1 MNIPQSNKAII
12 TTPILLVEDNQD
24 DIELTLAF
32 CADVAPHLVFQV
44 ATTGAECRSALA
56 ETTDPPFAAIVLD
69 YTLPD
74 SDGLALLH
82 EIVASDYPA
91 PVVIVTGRNNVETA
105 VEAMKAGAM
114 DYLVKS
120 SDHWEHVP
128 RVIEAA
134 ITRYKLIQENQRL
147 QYALELHTVEL
158 ELAARKA
165 RFEQERLLAVID
177 QLPEGVIIFGEDG
190 QAVAANRAAEGLWGH
205 AFIPVKH
212 MAEYGQYRLENLDGS
227 PRSPE
232 ETTAA
237 RVLRTGQPVMGE
249 QAVIVQP
256 DGKRITVLVN
266 AAPLLDGD
274 STVIGAVI
282 VFQDI
287 SEIKQ
292 LERLKDEILSI
303 ASHELKNPL
312 TVIMGYSALLKRTP
326 AVEQDARASRA
337 AETIRQQTLRMRR
350 LIERLLDL
358 SRLDLGRMVLQI
370 DSFDLAALLRAI
382 AEEQQ
387 SMAPRHRIHT
397 VLEQNTCYIDG
408 DYTRLEQVLVNLV
421 NNAIKYSPNGGDV
434 ELSLAV
440 RQEVSLPDAVAG
452 SDFPQNGGP
461 FALIQV
467 HDSGIGIATEAR
479 HSLFTRFYRS
489 KEAAYIAS
497 GQGLGLYISAE
508 IVRMHGGV
516 LCAESVPGK
525 GSTFSVIL
533 PITSPVPS
541 VDSTLR

>member
-1 MNIPQSNKAII
+1 M
-12 TTPILLVEDNQD
+12 TTPILLVEDNRD

-32 CADVAPHLVFQV
+32 CAEVAPHLVFQV
-44 ATTGAECRSALA
+44 ATTGTECRSALA
-56 ETTDPPFAAIVLD
+56 TTTHQPFAAIVLD

-74 SDGLALLH
+74 SDGLALLQ
-82 EIVASDYPA
+82 EIVESDYPA

-120 SDHWEHVP
+120 SNHWEHVP

-134 ITRYKLIQENQRL
+134 ITRYRLIQENQRL
-147 QYALELHTVEL
+147 QHTLELHTVEL

-165 RFEQERLLAVID
+165 QFEQERLLAVID

-205 AFIPVKH
+205 EFIPVKQIV
-212 MAEYGQYRLENLDGS
+212 EYGQYRLENLDGS
-227 PRSPE
+227 LRSPE
-232 ETTAA
+232 NTTAA
-237 RVLRTGQPVMGE
+237 RVLRTGQPLMGE

-256 DGKRITVLVN
+256 NGKRITVLVN

-274 STVIGAVI
+274 SNVIGAVV

-287 SEIKQ
+287 SEMKQ

-312 TVIMGYSALLKRTP
+312 TVIMGYSSLLKRTP
-326 AVEQDARASRA
+326 AVEHDTRASRA
-337 AETIRQQTLRMRR
+337 ADTIRQQTLRMRR

-370 DSFDLAALLRAI
+370 DSFDVAALLRTI

-387 SMAPRHRIHT
+387 SMAPKHQVHT
-397 VLEQNTCYIDG
+397 VLEQNTFYIDG

-434 ELSLAV
+434 ELSLMV
-440 RQEVSLPDAVAG
+440 RQEVSLPNAVAG

-467 HDSGIGIATEAR
+467 CDPGIGIAPEAQR
-479 HSLFTRFYRS
+479 QLFTRFYRS
-489 KEAAYIAS
+489 KEAAHIAS

-516 LCAESVPGK
+516 ICAESVPGK
-525 GSTFSVIL
+525 GSTFSVVL
-533 PITSPVPS
+533 PVTSPVSP
-541 VDSTLR
+541 VDHMLQ

>member
-1 MNIPQSNKAII
+1 MNNHRAKTTM
-12 TTPILLVEDNQD
+12 TTPILLIEDNQD

-32 CADVAPHLVFQV
+32 CADVAPHLVFRV

-56 ETTDPPFAAIVLD
+56 ETADQPFAAIVLD

-74 SDGLALLH
+74 SDGMALLQ
-82 EIVASDYPA
+82 EIVESGYPA

-134 ITRYKLIQENQRL
+134 ISRYRLIQENQRL
-147 QYALELHTVEL
+147 QYALELHAAEL

-165 RFEQERLLAVID
+165 RLEQERLLAVID

-212 MAEYGQYRLENLDGS
+212 IVEYGQYRLENLDGS

-232 ETTAA
+232 DTAAA
-237 RVLRTGQPVMGE
+237 RVLRTGQPLMGE

-256 DGKRITVLVN
+256 NGKRITVLVN
-266 AAPLLDGD
+266 AAPLLDGNGR
-274 STVIGAVI
+274 VIGAVV

-287 SEIKQ
+287 SEMKQ

-312 TVIMGYSALLKRTP
+312 TVIMGYSSLLKRTP
-326 AVEQDARASRA
+326 AVEQDPRASRA

-370 DSFDLAALLRAI
+370 DSFDLAALLRTI

-387 SMAPRHRIHT
+387 SMAPKHRIHT
-397 VLEQNTCYIDG
+397 ILEHDTLYIEG

-421 NNAIKYSPNGGDV
+421 NNAIKYSPDGGDV
-434 ELSLAV
+434 ELSLVV
-440 RQEVSLPDAVAG
+440 RQEVSLPNAIAG
-452 SDFPQNGGP
+452 SEFPQSGGP

-467 HDSGIGIATEAR
+467 RDTGIGIAPEAQR
-479 HSLFTRFYRS
+479 QLFTRFYRS
-489 KEAAYIAS
+489 KEAEHIAS

-525 GSTFSVIL
+525 GSTFSVVL
-533 PITSPVPS
+533 PITAPNPPI
-541 VDSTLR
+541 DNTLQ